1 MEKNTVIMDLESYTN
16 LVMENHKMQEE
27 LKELKEEI
35 VPSYLKEVIELD
47 KQIRQLIDVVIEYAI
62 NDFNLEYYELE
73 RITNIHDYR
82 FAISEERR
90 EQLHSL
96 GITKEEMIRV
106 ITERKERYEATK
118 DEGEE

>member
-1 MEKNTVIMDLESYTN
+1 MKNTVIMDLESYTN

-35 VPSYLKEVIELD
+35 VPSYVNGVLEMD
-47 KQIRQLIDVVIEYAI
+47 KQIRELKEVVIEFAI
-62 NDFNLEYYELE
+62 DTFNIEYYELKD
-73 RITNIHDYR
+73 ITNIEDCR
-82 FAISEERR
+82 FAISKETRTLLR
-90 EQLHSL
+90 SL
-96 GITKEEMIRV
+96 GITEEEMIRV